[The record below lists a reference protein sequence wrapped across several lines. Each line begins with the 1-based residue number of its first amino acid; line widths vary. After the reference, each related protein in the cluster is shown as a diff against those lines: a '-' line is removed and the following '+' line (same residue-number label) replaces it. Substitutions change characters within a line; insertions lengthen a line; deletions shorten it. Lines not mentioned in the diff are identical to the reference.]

1 MEMTHTMHPTHS
13 YLEVLMRSPLWAI
26 RADYPIQALLQ
37 AAKENGREASNPT
50 VTGSK
55 GNKIAVIP
63 VQGVLSK
70 DGPSWY
76 GSSYDNITRAAE
88 RAAKDPEIKHIILA
102 VDSPGGQVTGLPET
116 ATVLS
121 QIAQIKP
128 IHAMVEGVAA
138 SAAYWLTSQASNI
151 ILTPSGEVGSV
162 GVRLM
167 HADISKMLDDQGV
180 KVTELYSGD
189 YKTEWSPFKPLS
201 EEAKADMQ
209 QRIETTH
216 NDFIAA
222 VTAGRGVRASSEAKA
237 QRFGEGRLFSSNDA
251 LRLGL
256 VDSLQRP
263 GDYYRN
269 VTPTAEPSTR
279 FA

>member
-1 MEMTHTMHPTHS
+1 METTHS
-13 YLEVLMRSPLWAI
+13 YLEVLARSPLWAL
-26 RADYPIQALLQ
+26 RTDYPIQAAFQ
-37 AAKENGREASNPT
+37 AAKESGREGPKPV
-50 VTGSK
+50 VTGTK

-63 VQGVLSK
+63 VQGVLTK

-88 RAAKDPEIKHIILA
+88 RAANDPEVKHIVLA

-116 ATVLS
+116 AAVLS

-128 IHAMVEGVAA
+128 IHAMVEGMSA

-151 ILTPSGEVGSV
+151 VLTPSGEVGSV

-167 HADISKMLDDQGV
+167 HADVSKMLEDQGV

-201 EEAKADMQ
+201 DEAKADMQ
-209 QRIETTH
+209 QRLEKSH
-216 NDFIAA
+216 NEFIAA
-222 VTAGRGVRASSEAKA
+222 VTAGRGARASSEAKA
-237 QRFGEGRLFSSNDA
+237 QRFGEGRLFSSNEA

-269 VTPTAEPSTR
+269 INPAAEPSTR